1 MREFCD
7 GQGKRLSS
15 LINVSIMV
23 HYKLDMNKKKLF
35 LGSSL
40 DDFLEEEGLLLEAE
54 AIAHKRVISL
64 QLKQIMEQQSITKS
78 EMAKKMKTSR
88 ASIDRLLDS
97 DNTSITLHTIEK
109 AALAV
114 GKNIRIVFDDKKDSS
129 NEYKSV
135 QRSALCIHES
145 RDE

>member
-1 MREFCD
+1 
-7 GQGKRLSS
+7 
-15 LINVSIMV
+15 MV

-109 AALAV
+109 AALAL

-145 RDE
+145 RDK

>member
-1 MREFCD
+1 
-7 GQGKRLSS
+7 
-15 LINVSIMV
+15 
-23 HYKLDMNKKKLF
+23 MNKNKLF

-97 DNTSITLHTIEK
+97 DNTSVTLHTIEK

-129 NEYKSV
+129 SEYKSV
-135 QRSALCIHES
+135 QRSAMCMHES
-145 RDE
+145 RDK

>member
-1 MREFCD
+1 M
-7 GQGKRLSS
+7 KT
-15 LINVSIMV
+15 
-23 HYKLDMNKKKLF
+23 KKIISPYV
-35 LGSSL
+35 GSSL

-54 AIAHKRVISL
+54 AIAHKRVISF

-97 DNTSITLHTIEK
+97 DNTSVTLHTIEK

-129 NEYKSV
+129 REYKSV
-135 QRSALCIHES
+135 QRSAMCMHES
-145 RDE
+145 RDK

>member
-1 MREFCD
+1 M
-7 GQGKRLSS
+7 
-15 LINVSIMV
+15 
-23 HYKLDMNKKKLF
+23 
-35 LGSSL
+35 

-97 DNTSITLHTIEK
+97 DNTSVTLHTIEK

-129 NEYKSV
+129 REYKSV
-135 QRSALCIHES
+135 QRSAMCMHES
-145 RDE
+145 RDK